1 MIAMVRDAVCVTA
14 LAALLV
20 GTGSASPP
28 AGAHE
33 RVGVSGAVNPDA
45 TGIPPSAPPRRLV
58 LGQEIVF
65 NERVTTGSS
74 GQTQILFIDQST
86 MSVGPSSD
94 MVIDEFVYDPAAGT
108 GKLAASLTR
117 GVFRFVGGKLS
128 KQDNAVTMQTPSA
141 TIGIRGGLILVNLTR
156 GGQLDV
162 IFGYGKGVTIVGT
175 NGVSQTITRTGFHV
189 TVSGPGASPS
199 EPSPAPP
206 GAIAGLLAQLDGRP
220 GSSGGARTIPTDT
233 MVANSG
239 VATAISSNISAG
251 IQAAKQTRPP
261 SVTSTVQQAVPATSL
276 QNVAVPQTTGQII
289 ASTTIPVVTPPA
301 VTPPVVTP
309 PAVVVSYAGLFK
321 STNGNGTTR
330 GFVDQSA
337 NARIPYTG
345 GMLSNGVL
353 SSMLGGAGQLTIPL
367 VPGNSSFG
375 PAGTASPLG
384 QVSGTSYLSADGTF
398 FYADLTPVNA
408 PTQREFIFGGMPVD
422 QGFYAPT
429 GTVRLAAFTVQPD
442 AALQSQ
448 IPFIPNSA
456 GGNLANPAVS
466 PYLVVAPANTAFGLF
481 NVGSSPNAIG
491 TRALQASLA
500 INGRGINQSSVLVI
514 NTGSFFTSSDSGK
527 VAGAGI
533 IRGSFV
539 ADGTL
544 RPVRISSGAATVPD
558 GFNNNLF
565 GGTTVSGFVLDQNT
579 YNLNDSLQT
588 QLASQVPL
596 GGTAVN
602 YAFTQPVIAAA
613 LPSNVGT
620 SRTTQTLSGYF
631 GGVMSPQVVGSGF
644 PTPYAV
650 TGTATIPTDATN
662 NRLGATTFSGR
673 DPFGTNTLTLNF
685 GRSQAGTTR
694 INSTFIDDGNF
705 SAVEDQ
711 FKPSQVNGVNIQLN
725 GDPTQASRIG
735 LVTSN
740 TVPSTSLL
748 PAGVSYCQC
757 QYLQW
762 GYWTGELDTP
772 DAAGTGV
779 IRRDVA
785 HINTWVAG
793 IPTI

>member
-1 MIAMVRDAVCVTA
+1 
-14 LAALLV
+14 
-20 GTGSASPP
+20 
-28 AGAHE
+28 
-33 RVGVSGAVNPDA
+33 
-45 TGIPPSAPPRRLV
+45 
-58 LGQEIVF
+58 
-65 NERVTTGSS
+65 
-74 GQTQILFIDQST
+74 
-86 MSVGPSSD
+86 
-94 MVIDEFVYDPAAGT
+94 
-108 GKLAASLTR
+108 
-117 GVFRFVGGKLS
+117 
-128 KQDNAVTMQTPSA
+128 
-141 TIGIRGGLILVNLTR
+141 
-156 GGQLDV
+156 
-162 IFGYGKGVTIVGT
+162 
-175 NGVSQTITRTGFHV
+175 
-189 TVSGPGASPS
+189 
-199 EPSPAPP
+199 
-206 GAIAGLLAQLDGRP
+206 
-220 GSSGGARTIPTDT
+220 
-233 MVANSG
+233 
-239 VATAISSNISAG
+239 
-251 IQAAKQTRPP
+251 
-261 SVTSTVQQAVPATSL
+261 
-276 QNVAVPQTTGQII
+276 
-289 ASTTIPVVTPPA
+289 
-301 VTPPVVTP
+301 
-309 PAVVVSYAGLFK
+309 VVVSYAGLFK

-337 NARIPYTG
+337 NARIPYTD

-384 QVSGTSYLSADGTF
+384 PVSGTSYLSADGTF
-398 FYADLTPVNA
+398 FYANLTPVNA

-429 GTVRLAAFTVQPD
+429 GTVRLSAFTVQPD

-448 IPFIPNSA
+448 IPFITNGT

-481 NVGSSPNAIG
+481 NVGANPNAVG

-500 INGRGINQSSVLVI
+500 INGQGVNQNSVLVI

-533 IRGSFV
+533 IRGSFLG
-539 ADGTL
+539 DGTS
-544 RPVRISSGAATVPD
+544 RPVRISSSAATVPD

-602 YAFTQPVIAAA
+602 YAFNQPVTAAT
-613 LPSNVGT
+613 LPSNVGA

-631 GGVMSPQVVGSGF
+631 GGIMSPQVVGSGF

-662 NRLGATTFSGR
+662 NRLGATTFSGG
-673 DPFGTNTLTLNF
+673 DPFGPNTLTLNF

-694 INSTFIDDGNF
+694 INSTFIDNNNF

-725 GDPTQASRIG
+725 GDPTQASRIA

-772 DAAGTGV
+772 NAAGTSV

-793 IPTI
+793 IPTPVGDLNTLAMQGATGSYNGHLSGSVFNNGAQYLAAGGLAATYNFANQMGTFSVINYDGRSFSATGRAASQGANYTFGINNPQGLPIAGTINGSFYGPMAAETGGNFAFNSTAGPTYRTSGIFAASQRR